1 MVTNAEM
8 VIYLQT
14 NGFNSLYKMDIS
26 DLEDV
31 FRERPELGR
40 QVSDVYA
47 SLYRLGGRIPT
58 FKELDELAKLIDFV
72 VLEIENLI

>member
-1 MVTNAEM
+1 M
-8 VIYLQT
+8 VIYLQI

-47 SLYRLGGRIPT
+47 SLYRLGGGSRHSRNSSSLPNSST
-58 FKELDELAKLIDFV
+58 L
-72 VLEIENLI
+72 

>member
-31 FRERPELGR
+31 FRERSELGR